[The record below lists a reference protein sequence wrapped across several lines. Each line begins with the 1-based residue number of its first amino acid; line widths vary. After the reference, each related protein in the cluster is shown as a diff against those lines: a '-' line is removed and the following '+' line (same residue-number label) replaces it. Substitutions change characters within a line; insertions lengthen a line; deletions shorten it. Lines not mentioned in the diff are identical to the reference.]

1 MSVNYDALIDM
12 SRVFHFEFWLR
23 YYFVE
28 EKDGELFIE
37 LSEEQTKQMRNQFPE
52 YWELVERV
60 VDTPLSPELS
70 QRAVVEFIQL
80 NMEGVK
86 YPANTVP
93 TILDSRE
100 FSMEMHLFDTW
111 NNLHEDQLM
120 QKIYGFDSWMQIY
133 EEWKKTDKAQQLAQ
147 SLRLQVQ
154 EERGS
159 MN

>member
-1 MSVNYDALIDM
+1 MSVNYDALIDI
-12 SRVFHFEFWLR
+12 SQVFHFEFWLR

-37 LSEEQTKQMRNQFPE
+37 LSAEQKKQMRSRFPE

-60 VDTPLSPELS
+60 VDIPLSPELS
-70 QRAVVEFIQL
+70 QRVVVEFIQL
-80 NMEGVK
+80 RMEGVK
-86 YPANTVP
+86 YPPNTVP
-93 TILDSRE
+93 TILDSRD
-100 FSMEMHLFDTW
+100 FSTEMHLFDTW

-120 QKIYGFDSWMQIY
+120 QKIYYFDSWMQIY
-133 EEWKKTDKAQQLAQ
+133 EDWKKTDKAQQLAQ
-147 SLRLQVQ
+147 SLRLQMQ